1 MDEICGAIFGC
12 KQSLEQHVDV
22 KQSNEPPELYFCAK
36 RGKSFTKYRLA
47 KHKKVHWKGDQAF
60 SILVR

>member
-1 MDEICGAIFGC
+1 MGEICGAILGC

-47 KHKKVHWKGDQAF
+47 KHIKRCGEKT
-60 SILVR
+60 I